1 MPVNSRATLK
11 VYDVLGRKIATLVDG
26 EQSAGTHSVMFN
38 AAGIS
43 SGTYFYRFQAG
54 MYGETKKF
62 TVLK

>member
-1 MPVNSRATLK
+1 
-11 VYDVLGRKIATLVDG
+11 VYDVLGREIATLVDG